1 MQAGAQMLELRYHGM
16 GTQGKGREV
25 NLSLICNAKQL
36 SVYMA
41 VSPLLNSEESTETEE
56 SGSGYYYLNNRV
68 AREHRHNTRM
78 VKKKM

>member
-1 MQAGAQMLELRYHGM
+1 MVELQYHGY
-16 GTQGKGREV
+16 GTQGKIREV
-25 NLSLICNAKQL
+25 NHSLIRNAKSL
-36 SVYMA
+36 SVNM
-41 VSPLLNSEESTETEE
+41 VMSPLLNSEESTETEE